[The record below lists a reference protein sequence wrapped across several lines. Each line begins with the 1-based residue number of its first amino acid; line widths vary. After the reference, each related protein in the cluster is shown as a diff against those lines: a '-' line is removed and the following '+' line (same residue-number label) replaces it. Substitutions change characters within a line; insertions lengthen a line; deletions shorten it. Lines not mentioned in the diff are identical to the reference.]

1 MSWASKPL
9 DTPASEVISV
19 VLKGIKVE
27 SIATARSMLVV
38 RQRRD
43 WPGFAD
49 ESELK
54 SFDHV
59 PVMEG
64 EEIGGVFDRE
74 SGTLM
79 ELSEHMFMASD
90 ASLLSFVEKA
100 DRRKFVFL
108 VRGSEIIGIATL
120 SDIQKL
126 PVYCVLFSLLMSV
139 EMLLMEWIRKVCR
152 KDPDKW
158 IAYLDHREKN
168 RIEKY
173 WKRAQIENVA
183 LDKLSCATFANEL
196 AAARALGLFSS
207 NESVSASLEGLNR
220 LRNLVCH
227 GKEFALTPGR
237 ALKIPAH
244 VSDALTIHD
253 ELDRALKV
261 LET

>member
-64 EEIGGVFDRE
+64 EEIVGVFDRE

-100 DRRKFVFL
+100 DRR
-108 VRGSEIIGIATL
+108 
-120 SDIQKL
+120 
-126 PVYCVLFSLLMSV
+126 
-139 EMLLMEWIRKVCR
+139 
-152 KDPDKW
+152 
-158 IAYLDHREKN
+158 
-168 RIEKY
+168 
-173 WKRAQIENVA
+173 
-183 LDKLSCATFANEL
+183 
-196 AAARALGLFSS
+196 
-207 NESVSASLEGLNR
+207 
-220 LRNLVCH
+220 
-227 GKEFALTPGR
+227 
-237 ALKIPAH
+237 
-244 VSDALTIHD
+244 
-253 ELDRALKV
+253 
-261 LET
+261 